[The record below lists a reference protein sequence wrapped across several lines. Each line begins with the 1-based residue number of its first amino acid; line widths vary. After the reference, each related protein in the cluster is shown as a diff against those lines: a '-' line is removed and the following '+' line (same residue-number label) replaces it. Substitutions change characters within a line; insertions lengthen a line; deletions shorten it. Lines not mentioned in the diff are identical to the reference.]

1 MKRICPACNNKE
13 LYYKPFFSHPYM
25 LCLSCNSVFTHTKL
39 MGFSFLLVCLLIA
52 LMPIYLHY
60 LFNLSIYYIAP
71 VVLIISFFIIY
82 FIRQYFPVKSVER
95 SEINLVPPTFVD
107 FEKTDSVSENIRRY
121 KEAQNIAIYKKL
133 KE

>member
-1 MKRICPACNNKE
+1 MKRICPSCEKKE

-39 MGFSFLLVCLLIA
+39 MGFSFLLLSLLIA
-52 LMPIYLHY
+52 PMPIYLHY

-71 VVLIISFFIIY
+71 PTFIIVFYMIY
-82 FIRQYFPVKSVER
+82 FIKQYLPVTSVGKSEV
-95 SEINLVPPTFVD
+95 NLVPPTFVD

-121 KEAQNIAIYKKL
+121 KEAQSKAIYNKL

>member
-1 MKRICPACNNKE
+1 MKRKCPSCEKKE

-25 LCLSCNSVFTHTKL
+25 LCHSCNSVFTHTKL

-52 LMPIYLHY
+52 PMPVYLHY

-71 VVLIISFFIIY
+71 VALIISFFIIY
-82 FIRQYFPVKSVER
+82 FIKQHFPVKSVER